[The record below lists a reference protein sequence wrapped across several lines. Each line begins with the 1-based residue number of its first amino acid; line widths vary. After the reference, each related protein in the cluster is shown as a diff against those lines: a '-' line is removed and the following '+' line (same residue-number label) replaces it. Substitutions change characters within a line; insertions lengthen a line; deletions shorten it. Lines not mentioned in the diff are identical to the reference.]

1 VGAKPPRRGS
11 PPAPRSKQSGYGDN
25 CGFNCRLNSWE
36 KRLYN
41 DPHPFSGM
49 TNAPP
54 FSPGWIQRHH
64 RLIVLL
70 TAGSLAVMPGAV
82 IAPVLPQIVQ
92 QFALSKTLA
101 GYLVSAHYLTV
112 ALFSPMLG
120 ILADRLGR
128 NRVLI
133 GSLLAFSIAGIA
145 GAWTTSFLPMLATRA
160 LLGAATGGIAAA
172 SLGLLAQMYPD
183 EQARSQAIAYAS
195 TALTLANIVY
205 PLMAGWTGAHN
216 WQTAFYLYGLGIPL
230 ALLALLFLQ
239 EGDAAPKADK
249 SNQPKNLAQILLRKP
264 QVLRL
269 LLTLG
274 ITAATAFAAVIYLP
288 LHLSATLGTGT
299 IDNALVL
306 ASQAIGAALSS
317 AFVVSR
323 LHRRMG
329 IVASIP
335 IGLGFLTVAGLLI
348 PQAQQYAVF
357 ILLAFLFGA
366 GLGIAVPSH
375 YAALAMLAPLE
386 LQSSILAI
394 ATGTNF
400 LGQFLSP
407 TLYGIVIQHGGV
419 VSVFY
424 AAAIVALTTSGFV
437 FLISHAKPDPSM
449 K

>member
-1 VGAKPPRRGS
+1 MTNV
-11 PPAPRSKQSGYGDN
+11 N
-25 CGFNCRLNSWE
+25 
-36 KRLYN
+36 
-41 DPHPFSGM
+41 PFSL
-49 TNAPP
+49 
-54 FSPGWIQRHH
+54 GWIQRHY

-92 QFALSKTLA
+92 QLALSKTLA

-112 ALFSPMLG
+112 ALCSPVLG

-128 NRVLI
+128 TRVLI

-145 GAWTTSFLPMLATRA
+145 GAWTTSFLPMLTTRA

-183 EQARSQAIAYAS
+183 EQARSRAIAYAS

-205 PLMAGWTGAHN
+205 PLMSGWTGAQN
-216 WQTAFYLYGLGIPL
+216 WRSAFYLYGLGVPL
-230 ALLALLFLQ
+230 ALLALLFLR
-239 EGDAAPKADK
+239 EGKVAPRAAKAA
-249 SNQPKNLAQILLRKP
+249 QQKNLAQVLLRQP

-288 LHLSATLGTGT
+288 LHLTTTLGTST

-317 AFVVSR
+317 ALVVSR
-323 LHRRMG
+323 LHRRFG
-329 IVASIP
+329 IVAAIP
-335 IGLGFLTVAGLLI
+335 LGLGLLALAAVLI
-348 PQAQQYAVF
+348 PQAQAYSLF
-357 ILLAFLFGA
+357 IPLAFLFGA

-375 YAALAMLAPLE
+375 YAALATLAPLE

-407 TLYGIVIQHGGV
+407 TLYGVVIQQSGV

-424 AAAIVALTTSGFV
+424 AAAIVALIMGGFWV
-437 FLISHAKPDPSM
+437 LMSRSKSDIPVK
-449 K
+449 

>member
-1 VGAKPPRRGS
+1 
-11 PPAPRSKQSGYGDN
+11 
-25 CGFNCRLNSWE
+25 
-36 KRLYN
+36 
-41 DPHPFSGM
+41 M
-49 TNAPP
+49 TNANL

-70 TAGSLAVMPGAV
+70 AAGSLAVMPGAV

-92 QFALSKTLA
+92 QLELSKTLG

-112 ALFSPMLG
+112 ALCSPVLG

-128 NRVLI
+128 TNVLI

-145 GAWTTSFLPMLATRA
+145 GAWTTSFLPMLMTRA
-160 LLGAATGGIAAA
+160 LLGAATGGVAAA
-172 SLGLLAQMYPD
+172 SLGLLARMYPD

-205 PLMAGWTGAHN
+205 PLMAGLTGREN

-230 ALLALLFLQ
+230 ALLALLFLR
-239 EGDAAPKADK
+239 EGKVEPKTVKADA
-249 SNQPKNLAQILLRKP
+249 QKNLTQILLRQP

-274 ITAATAFAAVIYLP
+274 LTAATAFAAVIYLP
-288 LHLSATLGTGT
+288 LHLRAILNTGT
-299 IDNALVL
+299 IANALVL

-317 AFVVSR
+317 AFLVSR
-323 LHRRMG
+323 LHRRFG
-329 IVASIP
+329 VIRTIS
-335 IGLGFLTVAGLLI
+335 IGLGLIALAAVLI
-348 PQAQQYAVF
+348 PQVQDYGVF
-357 ILLAFLFGA
+357 IPLALLFGS

-375 YAALAMLAPLE
+375 YAALAALAPLE

-407 TLYGIVIQHGGV
+407 MLFSGVIQAGGI

-424 AAAIVALTTSGFV
+424 AAAIVALMMGGFWVMMGRSRSGYPG
-437 FLISHAKPDPSM
+437 K
-449 K
+449 

>member
-1 VGAKPPRRGS
+1 
-11 PPAPRSKQSGYGDN
+11 
-25 CGFNCRLNSWE
+25 
-36 KRLYN
+36 
-41 DPHPFSGM
+41 M
-49 TNAPP
+49 TNANP
-54 FSPGWIQRHH
+54 FSPGGLQRHY

-70 TAGSLAVMPGAV
+70 AAGSLAVMPGAV

-92 QFALSKTLA
+92 QLDLSKTLA

-112 ALFSPMLG
+112 ALCSPLLG

-128 NRVLI
+128 TPVLI
-133 GSLLAFSIAGIA
+133 GSLLAFSLAGIA
-145 GAWTTSFLPMLATRA
+145 GAWTTSFLPMLITRA
-160 LLGAATGGIAAA
+160 LLGAATGGVAAA
-172 SLGLLAQMYPD
+172 SLGLLARMYPD
-183 EQARSQAIAYAS
+183 EQDRSQAIAYAS

-205 PLMAGWTGAHN
+205 PLLAGLTGSQN

-230 ALLALLFLQ
+230 ALLALLFLR
-239 EGDAAPKADK
+239 EGDASPTSPKAK
-249 SNQPKNLAQILLRKP
+249 PQKKLAQILLRQP

-288 LHLSATLGTGT
+288 LHLTAILETRT

-306 ASQAIGAALSS
+306 AAQAIGAALSS

-323 LHRRMG
+323 LHRRFG
-329 IVASIP
+329 ILPAIP
-335 IGLGFLTVAGLLI
+335 IGLMLLAIAAGSM
-348 PQAQQYAVF
+348 PQIQTYSIFV
-357 ILLAFLFGA
+357 LLAFLFGA

-375 YAALAMLAPLE
+375 YAALATLAPLE

-407 TLYGIVIQHGGV
+407 TLYGLAIRAGGIVA
-419 VSVFY
+419 VFY
-424 AAAIVALTTSGFV
+424 AAAIVALLTAGFLLWV
-437 FLISHAKPDPSM
+437 DRSKSLSR
-449 K
+449 